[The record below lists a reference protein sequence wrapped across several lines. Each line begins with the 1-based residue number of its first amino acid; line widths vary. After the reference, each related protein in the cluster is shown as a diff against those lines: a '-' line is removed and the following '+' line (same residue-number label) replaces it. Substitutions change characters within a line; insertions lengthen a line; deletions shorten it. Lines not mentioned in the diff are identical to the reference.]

1 MTMTKK
7 YDQYTLSWK
16 DVKIKRPYDEE
27 SFKIML
33 TLLSAKGE
41 ARTAIRGILNILN
54 TDEIDHKSV
63 LGESKYRYMIR
74 CTQNKLADLIGV
86 DRGNFTRGIKQLI
99 DLNLVY
105 REDGVIYVNPLLPN
119 RNMIVDKR
127 TLDKFNIPYAT
138 NKTPSVTRVKCDPD
152 RIRTDLS
159 F

>member
-1 MTMTKK
+1 MKK

-27 SFKIML
+27 SFKIIL

-41 ARTAIRGILNILN
+41 ARTAIKGILNILN
-54 TDEIDHKSV
+54 NDKIDHKSV
-63 LGESKYRYMIR
+63 LGESKYRYMIK

-99 DLNLVY
+99 DLNLVCK
-105 REDGVIYVNPLLPN
+105 EDGVIYINPLLPN
-119 RNMIVDKR
+119 QNMIVDKR
-127 TLDKFNIPYAT
+127 TLDKFNIPYNDST
-138 NKTPSVTRVKCDPD
+138 NSSVVRRKQDPNKV
-152 RIRTDLS
+152 RTDLE

>member
-1 MTMTKK
+1 MKK

-27 SFKIML
+27 SFKIIL

-41 ARTAIRGILNILN
+41 ARTAIKGILNILN
-54 TDEIDHKSV
+54 NDKVDHKSI
-63 LGESKYRYMIR
+63 LGESKYRYMIK

-99 DLNLVY
+99 DINLVY
-105 REDGVIYVNPLLPN
+105 KEDGVIYINPLLPN
-119 RNMIVDKR
+119 QNMIVDKR
-127 TLDKFNIPYAT
+127 TLDKFNIPYDDNT
-138 NKTPSVTRVKCDPD
+138 NSSVVKRKQDPNKV
-152 RIRTDLS
+152 RTDLE